1 MAAETF
7 EALSYKQVPAC
18 AKYPSGVTYRISK
31 EENFTLDTA
40 ADKVKFFKLPRG
52 AKLLGGCLIGGDH
65 DSAATPATVT
75 VHLKATDGTTTYTL
89 ISAAQIG
96 TAAADVTT
104 EHATY
109 GLQTGWR
116 GKVLN
121 NESWYVYAEI
131 GTPPTTAAAA
141 NLQAGIFY
149 TLDTEPGELT

>member
-31 EENFTLDTA
+31 AENFTLDTA
-40 ADKVKFFKLPRG
+40 ADIVKFFKLPRG
-52 AKLLGGCLIGGDH
+52 AKLLGGCLITGDH
-65 DSAATPATVT
+65 DSAATPASSTID
-75 VHLKATDGTTTYTL
+75 LKATDGTTTYTL
-89 ISAAQIG
+89 INDFPL
-96 TAAADVTT
+96 TTVADVTT
-104 EHATY
+104 ETATY

-121 NESWYVYAEI
+121 NENWYVYAEV

-149 TLDTEPGELT
+149 TLDTEPNELT